1 MNYFVHDFFNI
12 FFTNLVFET
21 IAKKNSNLTWY
32 RHIQCIWKD
41 CDRQHFLSD
50 LTLYFYQK
58 YRQNCLF
65 FIVKLSR
72 DQHVAMHNKSKFI
85 SMTSK
90 SVLDYAK
97 SPNRAINRKIIDIS
111 GIATFKLDKES
122 YYKLNIRY
130 PKRTISNIDKIIDS
144 IEINLQKNIKETT

>member
-1 MNYFVHDFFNI
+1 
-12 FFTNLVFET
+12 
-21 IAKKNSNLTWY
+21 
-32 RHIQCIWKD
+32 
-41 CDRQHFLSD
+41 
-50 LTLYFYQK
+50 
-58 YRQNCLF
+58 
-65 FIVKLSR
+65 
-72 DQHVAMHNKSKFI
+72 MHNKSKFI